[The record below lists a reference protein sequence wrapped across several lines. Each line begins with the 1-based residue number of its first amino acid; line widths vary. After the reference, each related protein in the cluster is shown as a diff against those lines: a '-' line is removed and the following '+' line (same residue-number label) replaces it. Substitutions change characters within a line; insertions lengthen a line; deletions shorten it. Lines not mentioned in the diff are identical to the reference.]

1 MPYGIRFA
9 NDRDRVND
17 WKWNPIGSS
26 MKLNAK
32 IMLIWGPIVLVPVL
46 LLGTLTFERLTS
58 AAEDRLLARQDLWI
72 EAQRLRLEGA
82 ISGAKANLDVIAGSA
97 SINRDSSLWQFT
109 DEAAFEEA
117 EHTLTGQL
125 ALFGAT
131 NPNYLELR
139 LLSPTGRELVRWAKE
154 DSQNLAVDESANG
167 YFQHR
172 ASSLQAFTSYAETN
186 PDTGALALY
195 VSRRITNE
203 RSGDDAGAREV
214 SMPGYL
220 VATISLEALRDSAIT
235 AKKSLKLEFILAD
248 RDGRQ
253 FRLIDP
259 AAPEGLPPLLAQRLY
274 NASGENARVQ
284 VDYYGED
291 AFFASLRLLPDFF
304 VHYGVTESNLAI
316 ESAEIRQLFVAFTLA
331 AIMLSLLLLY
341 LLMDR
346 FVVRRILHLSNS
358 AKEIGEGNLDVEIKT
373 RSADEI
379 GGLST
384 AFREMSAKLKKSDE
398 RIRRLAY
405 HDGLTNL
412 PNRRMF
418 HQYLEQAIAR
428 CRRHDEI
435 LGLLFLDID
444 NFKNINDSLGHHVG
458 DQLLREMAA
467 RLTTIIRRDEY
478 MSRFDWPDGENV
490 LARLGGD
497 EFVVLLSN
505 LKDTFS
511 PSKVASR
518 ILSALEAPFIL
529 NEHEFFVTTS
539 IGIALSPADGMI
551 ADELL
556 RNADLAM
563 YHAKES
569 GKNNFQ
575 YYSASMNQASL
586 QRINMESRLRK
597 AVKNLD
603 FSLHYQPQINAA
615 SGEIVGAEALLRW
628 HDPELG
634 LVPTRSFMTLAEETG
649 LILAIGEWVLAQTCL
664 QAKIWQQK
672 GLKPIRLCAN
682 ISAMQIA
689 RQNLPFLIERAL
701 VSSALEPQYF
711 GIEITESSILG
722 INALATEKLE
732 AIRELGVQ
740 VALDDFGTG
749 YSSLNYLRQ
758 FPIDV
763 LKIDPQF
770 TDDIL
775 ESEDTAQI
783 VHALVNMAKAMK
795 LQVIAEGVKSQG
807 HLNALT
813 EQGVNLVQ
821 GYAFSR
827 ALPPEEFEN
836 LLIEGSV
843 KIQAA

>member
-1 MPYGIRFA
+1 
-9 NDRDRVND
+9 
-17 WKWNPIGSS
+17 
-26 MKLNAK
+26 
-32 IMLIWGPIVLVPVL
+32 MLIWGPVILVPVL
-46 LLGTLTFERLTS
+46 LLGALTFQRLTG
-58 AAEDRLLARQDLWI
+58 AAEERLLARQDLWI
-72 EAQRLRLEGA
+72 EVQRLRLEGA
-82 ISGAKANLDVIAGSA
+82 INGAKANLNVIAGSP
-97 SINRDSSLWQFT
+97 SINRDSSLWQFE
-109 DEAAFEEA
+109 DEAAFESA
-117 EHTLTGQL
+117 EQALIKQM
-125 ALFGAT
+125 ALFGST
-131 NPNYLELR
+131 NTNYLELR
-139 LLSPTGRELVRWAKE
+139 LLSPTGRELVRWANKE
-154 DSQNLAVDESANG
+154 GKNAAKDESANG

-172 ASSLQAFTSYAETN
+172 ASSLQPFTAYAQEN
-186 PDTGALALY
+186 SDTGALALY
-195 VSRRITNE
+195 VSRRITTF
-203 RSGDDAGAREV
+203 SDYDDNGNREIT
-214 SMPGYL
+214 MPGYL
-220 VATISLEALRDSAIT
+220 VATVSLEGLREAAIIAKDS
-235 AKKSLKLEFILAD
+235 LRLELILSD

-253 FRLIDP
+253 FALVDEN
-259 AAPEGLPPLLAQRLY
+259 ADAYLPPLLAQKLY
-274 NASGENARVQ
+274 NASGDSHRVR
-284 VDYYGED
+284 VDYYGQD
-291 AFFASLRLLPDFF
+291 SLFASVRLLPDFF
-304 VHYGVTESNLAI
+304 VHYGVTYENLAV

-331 AIMLSLLLLY
+331 AIVLSLLLLY

-346 FVVRRILHLSNS
+346 FVVRRILNLSNN
-358 AKEIGEGNLDVEIKT
+358 AKEIGEGNLDVKIKT

-379 GGLST
+379 GGLSR
-384 AFREMSAKLKKSDE
+384 AFSEMSAKLKKSDE

-467 RLTTIIRRDEY
+467 RLTTTIRRDEY

-529 NEHEFFVTTS
+529 NDHEFFVTTS

-563 YHAKES
+563 YHAKEN

-597 AVKNLD
+597 AVKNTE
-603 FSLHYQPQINAA
+603 FALHYQPQIDA
-615 SGEIVGAEALLRW
+615 SNGEIIGAEALLRW
-628 HDPELG
+628 NDPELG

-649 LILAIGEWVLAQTCL
+649 LILSIGEWVVAQTCL

-701 VSSALEPQYF
+701 VSSALDPAYF

-722 INALATEKLE
+722 INDLATEKLE
-732 AIRELGVQ
+732 SIRELGVQ

-775 ESEDTAQI
+775 ESDNTAQI
-783 VHALVNMAKAMK
+783 VRALVNMARAMN

-813 EQGVNLVQ
+813 QQGVNLVQ

-827 ALPPEEFEN
+827 ALPPDEFEK
-836 LLIEGSV
+836 LLIDGRV
-843 KIQAA
+843 PIQAPSDGNSRIALADVR